1 MASSPI
7 TSWQIDGEIVR
18 TVSDFIFLGS
28 TITVDGDCSHKIK
41 SMVYDYKGIKSEIND
56 NRERRW
62 KGELQV
68 WKDYNGVSFNRNM
81 TNRKLD

>member
-1 MASSPI
+1 
-7 TSWQIDGEIVR
+7 
-18 TVSDFIFLGS
+18 
-28 TITVDGDCSHKIK
+28 
-41 SMVYDYKGIKSEIND
+41 MVYDYKGIKSEIND

-81 TNRKLD
+81 TNRKLDWYSPNCVPDNTNLSECSKTKTVLCHQVGVS